1 MNYFIDFLISLSFSA
16 IYCIYAQIGRHG
28 MTIWQ
33 GIVPGMTA
41 GGKVVNNQEPATS
54 VETTSGDNEY
64 FESTS
69 TVRTAKPHELYT
81 AAIGK

>member
-1 MNYFIDFLISLSFSA
+1 
-16 IYCIYAQIGRHG
+16 

-33 GIVPGMTA
+33 GMMPGMTA
-41 GGKVVNNQEPATS
+41 GKVVNNPEPATS
-54 VETTSGDNEY
+54 VETTDDSGY
-64 FESTS
+64 YESTT

>member
-1 MNYFIDFLISLSFSA
+1 
-16 IYCIYAQIGRHG
+16 

-41 GGKVVNNQEPATS
+41 GKVVNNQEPTTS
-54 VETTSGDNEY
+54 VETTEL
-64 FESTS
+64 TA

-81 AAIGK
+81 AAIGNINFSSSLLFLVLSDQRRVCYM